1 MNHQFDQVKVYTKT
15 GDKGET
21 SLIGGQK
28 VSKSD
33 LKIEAYGTVDEL
45 NSFIGLLR
53 DQDINQKKDRQ
64 QLLQDVQDT
73 CFVIGSILATV
84 PGYTKFK
91 LPEITED
98 HVTQLEDAMD
108 QMGAELPELKY
119 FVLPGGHASV
129 SIAHV
134 CRTVTR
140 RAERYIIRL
149 SHEEEVK
156 PILVK
161 YMNRLSDFFFVL
173 GRKMGQEL
181 DAPEIKWISKT

>member
-1 MNHQFDQVKVYTKT
+1 MKIYTKT
-15 GDKGET
+15 GDQGQT

-53 DQDINQKKDRQ
+53 DQEINQKEELQ
-64 QLLQDVQDT
+64 NLLQEVQDNL
-73 CFVIGSILATV
+73 FVIGSILATV

-91 LPEITED
+91 LPEITD
-98 HVTQLEDAMD
+98 AHVLRLEEAID
-108 QMGAELPELKY
+108 QMEAHLPELKY
-119 FVLPGGHASV
+119 FVLPGGHQSV

-140 RAERYIIRL
+140 RAERNIIRL
-149 SHEEEVK
+149 GQVEEVN
-156 PILVK
+156 PIIIKFV
-161 YMNRLSDFFFVL
+161 NRLSDYFFVL
-173 GRKMGQEL
+173 SRKMGQEL
-181 DAPEIKWISKT
+181 DAPEIKWIPKS

>member
-1 MNHQFDQVKVYTKT
+1 MKVYTKT

-21 SLIGGQK
+21 SLIGGRK

-53 DQDINQKKDRQ
+53 DQDINQKKERQ
-64 QLLQDVQDT
+64 QLLQDVQDN

-84 PGYTKFK
+84 QGYTKFK

-98 HVTQLEDAMD
+98 HVKQLEDAMD
-108 QMGAELPELKY
+108 AMEEELPELKY
-119 FVLPGGHASV
+119 FVLPGGHSSV
-129 SIAHV
+129 STAHV

-140 RAERYIIRL
+140 RAERCIIRL
-149 SHEEEVK
+149 SHEEEINPV
-156 PILVK
+156 IIK
-161 YMNRLSDFFFVL
+161 YINRLSDYFFGL

-181 DAPEIKWISKT
+181 DAPEIKWVPKS